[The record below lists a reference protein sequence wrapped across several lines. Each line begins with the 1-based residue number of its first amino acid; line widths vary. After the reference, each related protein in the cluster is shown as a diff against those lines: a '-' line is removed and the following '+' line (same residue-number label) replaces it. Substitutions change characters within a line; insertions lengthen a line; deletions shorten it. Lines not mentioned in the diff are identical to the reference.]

1 MTSSESH
8 DSSACEQT
16 DFWQRPAQRFD
27 QAELEAAYIRGGA
40 ARAEAAFTTASA
52 RHRAGDTS
60 PGMHLLASYVHL
72 LARAVRDAVA
82 PGAKGQHM
90 ATVALLRA
98 LEPDAIALL
107 AVRRVVNHMLAPDWQ
122 RNATFRSVAYAVGA
136 GVHEELCTQQIQ
148 DAAPGL
154 YYAITRDLG
163 RQGRRGD
170 LTTVR
175 YTRKAARRGALHVSE
190 WSIEHRHIIGIW
202 LVDQLVAMGMLLKH
216 RKPEWKRTLKHVDVL
231 FLSKRCMDHVEEFQA
246 SLKYAAPAFGPA
258 VMPPLPYR
266 QGSIGGWYT
275 PDMQRR
281 HPTLVRGHPAAR
293 REQDSPTVLT
303 AVNRLQSTRWRV
315 NPRVLRTLQEARKAH
330 PGASIWG
337 GTVED
342 RLAPSEASVA
352 AAAREYSAWFKN
364 KRKVTAKRKRVAHA
378 MAMAKAYA
386 PYEELYFVWFLDT
399 RGRMYPFASGISPQG
414 ADMERG
420 LLEFVTGAKMTP
432 SNERW
437 FWLEGA
443 GLWGHGRDKAL
454 LEDRI
459 SWCKG
464 ETPTWAAIAVNPVA
478 DLRWMEAEKPVQFL
492 AWLLDL
498 GAWLKD
504 PEHLIRVPI
513 TSDATCSGLQHLAA
527 LSRDENLAYHV
538 NVLPSGKR
546 QDAYLFVQR
555 GVMEE
560 LAIANGE
567 SADRLL
573 HHGVPRSWVK
583 PGVMNYSYGVTQRR
597 YAQVV
602 AEEHMDTE
610 ARDVFTEQT
619 QMQDASTLAKLVWAS
634 LGHMLSGAAGVK
646 EWLQDAARRGSASA
660 TLEWITPSGFRAA
673 QSYYAPAEK
682 RVRTAVLGMRQVRI
696 LFESDAPAT
705 RDAIRAFP
713 ANYVHSMDASHA
725 HLTAAAMPED
735 APLVMVHDSFGT
747 TLDHAETLS
756 KVLRQQFALM
766 YAESPLLKLT
776 GKGPPP
782 QGELQPAVVI
792 DSPYFFS

>member
-1 MTSSESH
+1 MASSGSP
-8 DSSACEQT
+8 DSSAFERT
-16 DFWQRPAQRFD
+16 DFWERPAQRFE
-27 QAELEAAYIRGGA
+27 QAELEAAYIRGGV
-40 ARAEAAFTTASA
+40 ARAEAAFATASA

-72 LARAVRDAVA
+72 LAKAVRDAVA
-82 PGAKGQHM
+82 PNAKGQHM

-98 LEPDAIALL
+98 MEPDAVALL

-122 RNATFRSVAYAVGA
+122 RNSSFRSVAYSVGA
-136 GVHEELCTQQIQ
+136 AVHEELCTQQMQ

-170 LTTVR
+170 VNTVR
-175 YTRKAARRGALHVSE
+175 YTRKAARKGSLPVAE
-190 WSIEHRHIIGIW
+190 WAIEHRHIIGVW

-216 RKPEWKRTLKHVDVL
+216 RKPEWKRALKHVDVL
-231 FLSKRCMDHVEEFQA
+231 FLSKRCMDHVEEFQS

-258 VMPPLPYR
+258 VVPPLPYR

-281 HPTLVRGHPAAR
+281 HPTLVRGHPASR
-293 REQDSPTVLT
+293 REQDSPVVLS
-303 AVNRLQSTRWRV
+303 AVNRLQATRWRV
-315 NPRVLRTLQEARKAH
+315 NSRVLKTLQEARRAH
-330 PGASIWG
+330 AGASLWG
-337 GTVED
+337 GVIED
-342 RLAPSEASVA
+342 LLAPSEAVGA
-352 AAAREYSAWFKN
+352 AAMREYAAWFKA
-364 KRKVTAKRKRVAHA
+364 KRRIASKRKRVAHA

-420 LLEFVTGAKMTP
+420 LLELVTGAKMTP
-432 SNERW
+432 CNERW

-443 GLWGHGRDKAL
+443 GLWGHGRDKAPL
-454 LEDRI
+454 DERI
-459 SWCKG
+459 RWCKG
-464 ETPTWAAIAVNPVA
+464 ETNTWAAIARDPVA
-478 DLRWMEAEKPVQFL
+478 DTRWMEAEKPVQFL
-492 AWLLDL
+492 AWVLDL

-504 PEHLIRVPI
+504 REHLIRVPI

-538 NVLPSGKR
+538 NVLPSDKR

-560 LAIANGE
+560 LARTPGDSAN
-567 SADRLL
+567 RLL
-573 HHGVPRSWVK
+573 MHGVPRSWVK

-597 YAQVV
+597 YSQVV
-602 AEEHMDTE
+602 AEDYMDTE
-610 ARDVFTEQT
+610 ARHVFTEQV
-619 QMQDASTLAKLVWAS
+619 QMQDAALLGKLVWAS
-634 LGHMLSGAAGVK
+634 LGHMLAGAANVK
-646 EWLQDAARRGSASA
+646 AWLQDAARRGSASA

-696 LFESDAPAT
+696 LFESDAPAP

-747 TLDHAETLS
+747 NLEYAETLS

-776 GKGPPP
+776 SKGPPP
-782 QGELQPAVVI
+782 QGELQPAAVI